1 MCRLSKKLSI
11 CRSGSAGSGGISDG
25 GSLERATTGRTKN
38 TGTEANKE
46 SRVDATRVDTN
57 DIINQVFQVTKI
69 EELKPDDSAESK
81 SFSFLNLHF
90 SFFFSFLP
98 GSKLFMI

>member
-1 MCRLSKKLSI
+1 M
-11 CRSGSAGSGGISDG
+11 
-25 GSLERATTGRTKN
+25 ERATTGRTKN

-81 SFSFLNLHF
+81 AAASHILVWCQIFFAFRKKVVHNLRRSARH
-90 SFFFSFLP
+90 
-98 GSKLFMI
+98 